1 MTKRSKFSPKAFESS
16 SKFLPIISG
25 HIQKD
30 TSANIYNSMLLSPA
44 FQDLTATGVR
54 LYLYMK
60 ARYYAEKKTDALI
73 TEYEKLTNQNIN
85 KSIRFTFNK
94 AVWHDLYHIYSN
106 GGGNNF
112 QKDLNSLI
120 DQGFITKIQSGKLT
134 KSKSIYEFSDKWVNW
149 KK

>member
-1 MTKRSKFSPKAFESS
+1 MTKRSKFSPKAFESN

-25 HIQKD
+25 YTRKD

-44 FQDLTATGVR
+44 FQDLTATGMR

-60 ARYYAEKKTDALI
+60 ARYYTEKKTDALI

-94 AVWHDLYHIYSN
+94 AV
-106 GGGNNF
+106 
-112 QKDLNSLI
+112 
-120 DQGFITKIQSGKLT
+120 
-134 KSKSIYEFSDKWVNW
+134 
-149 KK
+149 

>member
-1 MTKRSKFSPKAFESS
+1 
-16 SKFLPIISG
+16 
-25 HIQKD
+25 
-30 TSANIYNSMLLSPA
+30 MLLSPA
-44 FQDLTATGVR
+44 FQDLTATGMR

-60 ARYYAEKKTDALI
+60 ARYYTEKKTDALI

-94 AVWHDLYHIYSN
+94 SVWHDLYHIYSN

-120 DQGFITKIQSGKLT
+120 EHGFIVKIQSGKLT

>member
-25 HIQKD
+25 YTQKD

-54 LYLYMK
+54 LYLHMK
-60 ARYYAEKKTDALI
+60 ARYYTEKKTDALI

-94 AVWHDLYHIYSN
+94 AVWHDLYHIYGN

-120 DQGFITKIQSGKLT
+120 DYGFITKIQSGKLT
-134 KSKSIYEFSDKWVNW
+134 KSKSIYEFNDKWADW